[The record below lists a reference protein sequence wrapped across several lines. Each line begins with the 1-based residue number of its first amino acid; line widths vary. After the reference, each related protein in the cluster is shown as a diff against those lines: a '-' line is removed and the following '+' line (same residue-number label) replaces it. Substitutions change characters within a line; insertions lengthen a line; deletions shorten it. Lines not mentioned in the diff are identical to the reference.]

1 MKVLLHTFMDC
12 LREDG
17 MREVNH
23 HGRSV
28 AVGDMMAEDKD
39 AGDRG
44 CLRVCWRKISFKI
57 DYLKLSHFAAKTG
70 VPLVIGIFS
79 GLYWSYGLF
88 FYFYPAV

>member
-1 MKVLLHTFMDC
+1 
-12 LREDG
+12 

-39 AGDRG
+39 AQE
-44 CLRVCWRKISFKI
+44 RVCWRKISFKI
-57 DYLKLSHFAAKTG
+57 DYLKLSHFAAKAG

>member
-1 MKVLLHTFMDC
+1 MDC

-28 AVGDMMAEDKD
+28 AVGEMMAEDKD

-44 CLRVCWRKISFKI
+44 CLHVCWRKISFKI
-57 DYLKLSHFAAKTG
+57 DYLKLSNFAAKTG
-70 VPLVIGIFS
+70 VHLHEIKGF
-79 GLYWSYGLF
+79 L
-88 FYFYPAV
+88 